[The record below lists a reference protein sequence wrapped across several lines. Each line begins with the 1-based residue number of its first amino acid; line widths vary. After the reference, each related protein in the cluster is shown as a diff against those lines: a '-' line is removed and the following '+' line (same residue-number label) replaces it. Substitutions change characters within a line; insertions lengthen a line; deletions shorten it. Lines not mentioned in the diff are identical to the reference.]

1 MIFIPVRKAPQSRV
15 EKQLAFLIKRQNQ
28 FKQAA
33 LEAKKRGEIE
43 QAKEYLRMSKGF
55 NQLIDASRGGLPI
68 DMNTVSVSLLGL
80 VSYFYPIFFLFVF
93 LIISIFVSPFCSFSS
108 IF

>member
-1 MIFIPVRKAPQSRV
+1 MIAAITSDCISMMPHTLPLAVRLAPQSRV
-15 EKQLAFLIKRQNQ
+15 EKQLAFLTRRQTQ

-55 NQLIDASRGGLPI
+55 DQLIEATRNGLPV
-68 DMNTVSVSLLGL
+68 DMNTVRFWS
-80 VSYFYPIFFLFVF
+80 
-93 LIISIFVSPFCSFSS
+93 
-108 IF
+108 

>member
-1 MIFIPVRKAPQSRV
+1 MFYCIKDNSALRIQWKYLDFLPVRKAPQSRV

-68 DMNTVSVSLLGL
+68 DMNTVSVC
-80 VSYFYPIFFLFVF
+80 V
-93 LIISIFVSPFCSFSS
+93 
-108 IF
+108 